1 MTCFLQSA
9 DKLKQ
14 LGCSEDSIVEADIGK
29 ASSQQ
34 LQQSLAGCD
43 ALVIATSAVPQLK
56 PLSLVKVFWAKITG
70 QEGVRPDFG
79 WKGDQ
84 LPEQV
89 SSDRAC
95 DRACRT

>member
-1 MTCFLQSA
+1 M
-9 DKLKQ
+9 
-14 LGCSEDSIVEADIGK
+14 EADIST
-29 ASSQQ
+29 ASAQQ

-70 QEGVRPDFG
+70 QEGVRPEFG
-79 WKGDQ
+79 WKGNQ

-89 SSDRAC
+89 GSRLSMKDKQLGMSVSGAWL
-95 DRACRT
+95 